1 MLKGTTT
8 FRRTNAYKHSI
19 ASCIDLTFASTA
31 LKSRILSWGIND
43 KSRWDMSDHR
53 PTRSVLDFQP
63 FVDRTVRYNYFKNPP
78 GAFKSM
84 ATARMEEMST
94 YVLLSHG
101 KLGQAAL
108 NLIQSIEDHR
118 DKCIPSRFAN
128 PPGKIRFSLDPNIRL
143 EMQNE
148 AITVE

>member
-1 MLKGTTT
+1 
-8 FRRTNAYKHSI
+8 
-19 ASCIDLTFASTA
+19 
-31 LKSRILSWGIND
+31 
-43 KSRWDMSDHR
+43 
-53 PTRSVLDFQP
+53 
-63 FVDRTVRYNYFKNPP
+63 
-78 GAFKSM
+78 
-84 ATARMEEMST
+84 MST

-148 AITVE
+148 AITVEELGPALDREARRVMQRRDHETGKINSGKHCRRYAGLKSKPPMVFEHCPR